1 MAGEVSQ
8 GDRTPCVNA
17 SASEPV
23 RCWWATGGDPLY
35 AAYHDEEWGVPL
47 HDERALFELLCLEGA
62 QAGLAWITILRKR
75 EGYRSAFLNFDPQ
88 RVADMSDAD
97 LEQRLA
103 DPAIVRNRLKVNA
116 VRTNARA
123 FLEVQAEHGSFD
135 SYLWN
140 WVDGRPLRN
149 AWREKGEIPAKTP
162 LAESISRDL
171 KKRGFTFVG
180 PTIVY
185 AYLQSTGVVNDHIVT
200 CFRYGEVQAPG

>member
-1 MAGEVSQ
+1 
-8 GDRTPCVNA
+8 
-17 SASEPV
+17 
-23 RCWWATGGDPLY
+23 
-35 AAYHDEEWGVPL
+35 
-47 HDERALFELLCLEGA
+47 EGA

-75 EGYRSAFLNFDPQ
+75 EGYRNAFLHFEAQ

-103 DPAIVRNRLKVNA
+103 DPASVRSRLRVNA

-171 KKRGFTFVG
+171 KKRGINFVR
-180 PTIVY
+180 PTIPHG
-185 AYLQSTGVVNDHIVT
+185 SP
-200 CFRYGEVQAPG
+200 QAPDVGN

>member
-1 MAGEVSQ
+1 MDRRRSASSGSRP
-8 GDRTPCVNA
+8 DTSPATRTPA
-17 SASEPV
+17 TRAQSAADGAEPI
-23 RCWWATGGDPLY
+23 RCGWAGIAHLEYT
-35 AAYHDEEWGVPL
+35 AYHDTEWGVPL

-62 QAGLAWITILRKR
+62 QAGLSWLTILRKR
-75 EGYRSAFLNFDPQ
+75 EGYRKAFLSFDPQ

-171 KKRGFTFVG
+171 KKRGFSFVG

-185 AYLQSTGVVNDHIVT
+185 AYLQS
-200 CFRYGEVQAPG
+200 